1 MSSRFDSFLEAY
13 RQTIF
18 EFGVADI
25 FTDDSPDVAGRTGS
39 FVLLMN
45 QAKIGKDENHVHGIL
60 VIAPPSDSNLG
71 CDQAEIERASRK
83 AAETL
88 FQRELSEQ
96 EQASIGRFVRVVHSK
111 NYDIESVIH
120 ALQTADEGSA
130 AVVLYAAL
138 YRMPAQQD
146 IPPLPSIPLP
156 DDLWV
161 PHLCVLAARAVT
173 IAKSRNFYLLL
184 DTGEAAPQRPE
195 NYERLK
201 GIDGCGLFGMYS
213 KHDGGKLLADNIANW
228 RSLAEAGRLGS
239 AFASI
244 DSLPS
249 WMDSQKSFLKLQ
261 LMESVTPGEEILRI
275 LREDAHIRTKA
286 DYRARLK
293 LARIAERANDDD
305 LSLELLT
312 SSIDELRSEEEYLL
326 AAGLADDL
334 AEFALLER
342 ILDRAD
348 VLFPSSSRLFDLRLR
363 MYLRCRRYAELVKR
377 VLDSTVPIEPQRRFF
392 FLTLGSAFA
401 SEGPV
406 DFDLLLNAVTSAT
419 PQFTSWCQVVCANE
433 AIERQDFLQSIHL
446 CMPIE
451 RRPLTMSIA
460 SVLIAAL
467 RRLLLQRQLD
477 GKNLMIKGDDMVP
490 PVQAV
495 IAYLSSNPRDAAT
508 RQRLTSLVSVE
519 TSGLLGFAVL
529 VAITDRLSATTTVK
543 TRVVSP
549 AQPMTTED
557 EDATLEVV
565 KNIMDWSAKESPLI
579 PGRTVVPKD
588 LLRVPPDEVMLLVRH
603 ALKHGSDLRVKVE
616 EETFDKIMAV
626 GLIIAP
632 LTTDP
637 DEDLDLLRYAGARYI
652 AANKAQ
658 KARDLAEQALNTAA
672 NTPIRKRLAWI
683 AFSDIYHRAHSFNE
697 ALLGIACALSINIP
711 VDYEQLYQ
719 EGSLLVRIYRD
730 IKFITEAQRLAD
742 RLLVL
747 CSELNLDKAYGQ
759 RIKTLLLHIRMMK
772 VFGHPE
778 TLMEEL
784 PDLIQDAA
792 QHCLELVEEG
802 EETSPAVMILAQ
814 SIQRGIAAGI
824 EVSEAAN
831 KVLRDRLAGTPHP
844 IVDMLKL
851 MDNSATTGSELL
863 TFAQSIQAARNAED
877 IAFDLMMLGIATR
890 RFLDSAIDSGDV
902 GTAAFCIE
910 ALTDHAFRN
919 ALVGTERS
927 PFQEKERSVNMARDL
942 SLRGI
947 DILMVGLSE
956 RGILVRL
963 RVTEGVADLEKES
976 SDVFSGSKFLAWSEK
991 YPYGYAQ
998 VTEAMN
1004 LFYVTLTGIGISL
1017 VPTRPTLLVMDNSL
1031 QQMPP
1036 NLIMSGDNF
1045 AGRQVPMA
1053 AAPSLS
1059 WAWEMSSRTFSTT
1072 KKVAWISTE
1081 YADDKNPALIMVAE
1095 RLDETLKTNEITL
1108 HTSAAV
1114 PNDLAEAEI
1123 AIIAAHG
1130 SILPEGRYVQRISDD
1145 ADLTLYPAV
1154 LANAVRGSAIV
1165 ILFVCSGGRFD
1176 THPVAET
1183 TVGLVRELLDQG
1195 CSTVIASPWPLD
1207 TRVPSHWL
1215 PTFLERWNSGETA
1228 ICASFA
1234 ANQNVMKQM
1243 GDSPLESLAMN
1254 VFGDP
1259 LRTKPS

>member
-1 MSSRFDSFLEAY
+1 
-13 RQTIF
+13 
-18 EFGVADI
+18 
-25 FTDDSPDVAGRTGS
+25 
-39 FVLLMN
+39 
-45 QAKIGKDENHVHGIL
+45 
-60 VIAPPSDSNLG
+60 
-71 CDQAEIERASRK
+71 
-83 AAETL
+83 
-88 FQRELSEQ
+88 
-96 EQASIGRFVRVVHSK
+96 
-111 NYDIESVIH
+111 
-120 ALQTADEGSA
+120 
-130 AVVLYAAL
+130 
-138 YRMPAQQD
+138 MPE
-146 IPPLPSIPLP
+146 
-156 DDLWV
+156 DLWV
-161 PHLCVLAARAVT
+161 PHLCALATQAVA
-173 IAKSRNFYLLL
+173 IAKLQNFYLLL
-184 DTGEAAPQRPE
+184 DTGEAAPQRPD

-213 KHDGGKLLADNIANW
+213 KHDAGKLIADNIANW
-228 RSLAEAGRLGS
+228 RSQAETGRLGS

-244 DSLPS
+244 DSLPD

-261 LMESVTPGEEILRI
+261 LMELVTPGEEILRI
-275 LREDAHIRTKA
+275 LRQDDHIKTKA
-286 DYRARLK
+286 DYRARFK
-293 LARIAERANDDD
+293 LARISEHANDDD
-305 LSLELLT
+305 LSLELLR

-326 AAGLADDL
+326 AADLADDL

-363 MYLRCRRYAELVKR
+363 MYLRTRRYAELVKR
-377 VLDSTVPIEPQRRFF
+377 VLDSTVWIDPQRRFL
-392 FLTLGSAFA
+392 FLTLGSALA

-406 DFDLLLNAVTSAT
+406 DFDLLLNTVASAT
-419 PQFTSWCQVVCANE
+419 PQFTNWCQVVCANE

-451 RRPLTMSIA
+451 GRPLTTNTA
-460 SVLIAAL
+460 GVLIAAL
-467 RRLLLQRQLD
+467 RRLLLQRQSD
-477 GKNLMIKGDDMVP
+477 GKHLIIEGDDMVP
-490 PVQAV
+490 SVQAV
-495 IAYLSSNPRDAAT
+495 IAYLADNPRDAAT
-508 RQRLTSLVSVE
+508 RQRLTSLMSVE

-529 VAITDRLSATTTVK
+529 VAITDRLSSRTMLKEGDVPS
-543 TRVVSP
+543 TRP
-549 AQPMTTED
+549 INTETEETD
-557 EDATLEVV
+557 DRDATLEVV
-565 KNIMDWSAKESPLI
+565 KNIMEWAAKESPLI
-579 PGRTVVPKD
+579 PGRTIVPKD
-588 LLRVPPDEVMLLVRH
+588 LLAVPPDEVMLLVRH
-603 ALKHGSDLRVKVE
+603 ALKHGSDLRVKIE

-637 DEDLDLLRYAGARYI
+637 DDDLDLLRYAGARYVT
-652 AANKAQ
+652 ANKAP

-672 NTPIRKRLAWI
+672 NTPMRKRLAWI

-697 ALLGIACALSINIP
+697 ALLGIACALSIHIP
-711 VDYEQLYQ
+711 VNYAQLYQ

-730 IKFITEAQRLAD
+730 IKFRAEATRLAG

-747 CSELNLDKAYGQ
+747 CRELNLDKAYSQ
-759 RIKTLLLHIRMMK
+759 RIKTLLLHIRMIE

-784 PDLIQDAA
+784 PILIQDAA
-792 QHCLELVEEG
+792 RHCLELVEEG

-824 EVSEAAN
+824 EVSEAAK
-831 KVLRDRLAGTPHP
+831 KVLGDRLASTPHP
-844 IVDMLKL
+844 IVDMVKL

-877 IAFDLMMLGIATR
+877 IAFDLMMMGIATR
-890 RFLDSAIDSGDV
+890 RFLDSDIDGGNV
-902 GTAAFCIE
+902 GTAAFCLE
-910 ALTDHAFRN
+910 ALTDHAFKN

-927 PFQEKERSVNMARDL
+927 PFQESGRSLDMARDL
-942 SLRGI
+942 SFRGI

-956 RGILVRL
+956 KGILVRL
-963 RVTEGVADLEKES
+963 RVTKGIADLEKEG
-976 SDVFSGSKFLAWSEK
+976 SDVFSGPKFVAWSEK
-991 YPYGYAQ
+991 YPYGYAL
-998 VTEAMN
+998 VSEVMN

-1036 NLIMSGDNF
+1036 NLIMAGENF

-1081 YADDKNPALIMVAE
+1081 YADDKNPALIVVAE
-1095 RLDETLKTNEITL
+1095 RLDETLRTNEITL
-1108 HTSAAV
+1108 HTSADV

-1130 SILPEGRYVQRISDD
+1130 SILSEGRYVQRISDD
-1145 ADLTLYPAV
+1145 AELALYPEV
-1154 LANAVRGSAIV
+1154 LATAVRGSAIV
-1165 ILFVCSGGRFD
+1165 ILFICSGGRFD

-1183 TVGLVRELLDQG
+1183 TVGLVRELLNQG

-1215 PTFLERWNSGETA
+1215 PTFLERWHAGEAA

-1234 ANQNVMKQM
+1234 ANQNVMRQM
-1243 GDSPLESLAMN
+1243 GDSPLDSLAMN

-1259 LRTKPS
+1259 LRKKPS